1 MKDVLHW
8 LNHVEFSF
16 PPNTERSH
24 ALAKP
29 GGFPP
34 CSTEGCPALAKPSG
48 FLPCC
53 TDGCLAFG
61 KPRGFFFFFS
71 AALKDLVHY
80 LPNHADILSANA
92 ARSLTLS
99 KTRGFY
105 FLPRRKM
112 PCPRQVKI
120 LYPSKVKILYPSKLK
135 LVSSRVLTSK
145 SNSTHQGRLPTLN

>member
-1 MKDVLHW
+1 MHSLNQVDFPLALQKDVPHS
-8 LNHVEFSF
+8 LNQVDF
-16 PPNTERSH
+16 
-24 ALAKP
+24 
-29 GGFPP
+29 
-34 CSTEGCPALAKPSG
+34 CPAIL
-48 FLPCC
+48 
-53 TDGCLAFG
+53 TDVL
-61 KPRGFFFFFS
+61 RSVNQEDFFSFS

-99 KTRGFY
+99 KTRRFN